1 MTSLLCHVSVKAF
14 VYDVSDMSY
23 ELQIII
29 LNEKLTNNEYEKQK
43 MFLFIKL
50 INIIL
55 TDLIHYTTNI

>member
-29 LNEKLTNNEYEKQK
+29 LNEKLTNNENEKQK
-43 MFLFIKL
+43 IVFI
-50 INIIL
+50 
-55 TDLIHYTTNI
+55 Y